1 MKFSFRHLFSS
12 NLLSRIG
19 NAWRRVW
26 GRLRSGEA
34 SANTRLTIS
43 NPEALLNS
51 EPVSATGGSDIEPDD
66 STRAIGN
73 NSDTSITP
81 TLSSDPKTK
90 TPISGVEELA
100 NARIQ
105 SVRKR
110 LDFEDEIGKS
120 VALAVKKA
128 NQILL
133 GEDALARKAALQV
146 QDEVV
151 SLFAEAADDLE
162 VRQEVRQNEHASEM
176 VERAVLAA
184 EFAARSAQASANH
197 DQENIQNARRSALSA
212 SRAAALK
219 AAEEELK
226 LFENFEKETELI
238 RLERAQ
244 KNRIN
249 KMRLAQTKRVEA
261 YSTESQRLFDEQKK
275 SDMRNGGLGG
285 QKKCWSY
292 LAQIPPSPSALS
304 SLKYRRHIVAG
315 FAESADKIMHEVKK
329 CDVRIDEP
337 EASSAWIARRI
348 HREVVSWG
356 DEKEELHRE
365 RAVLVSGRAQ
375 HQWILD
381 IERFSHQLNGRSQQQ
396 KSFCERRRNL
406 SHELAKRLHH
416 SLGVWLRGDHH
427 LTLEQAEKGMQTDQQ
442 GAPESTPVDMRPA
455 DYVPG
460 AESKNELHQVQVD
473 SFEGPLDLLLFLIRK
488 HKIDIFDIPIAFICE
503 RYLEM
508 MKAVEDLNIDA
519 AAEFMFMASE
529 LLHLKS
535 KLLLPKP
542 TEVDDDEEDEDPR
555 AELVLRLLE
564 YQKYKTAA
572 SDLDESEWLGRD
584 VYLRPAEAI
593 DKPRSDNPLKEVGV
607 FALIESFDAVLKR
620 QKPEIRH
627 QVVMEQVSLSQRIRT
642 LSESLIGGS
651 ALPFTDLVADIR
663 GKVDLVVTFLA
674 ILEMT
679 KWQLLSIYQS
689 ETGQIYIQAKYSEVE
704 HALRVMGAF
713 DESEYAG

>member
-162 VRQEVRQNEHASEM
+162 VRQNEHASEM

-261 YSTESQRLFDEQKK
+261 YSTES
-275 SDMRNGGLGG
+275 
-285 QKKCWSY
+285 
-292 LAQIPPSPSALS
+292 
-304 SLKYRRHIVAG
+304 
-315 FAESADKIMHEVKK
+315 
-329 CDVRIDEP
+329 
-337 EASSAWIARRI
+337 
-348 HREVVSWG
+348 
-356 DEKEELHRE
+356 
-365 RAVLVSGRAQ
+365 
-375 HQWILD
+375 
-381 IERFSHQLNGRSQQQ
+381 
-396 KSFCERRRNL
+396 
-406 SHELAKRLHH
+406 
-416 SLGVWLRGDHH
+416 
-427 LTLEQAEKGMQTDQQ
+427 
-442 GAPESTPVDMRPA
+442 
-455 DYVPG
+455 
-460 AESKNELHQVQVD
+460 
-473 SFEGPLDLLLFLIRK
+473 
-488 HKIDIFDIPIAFICE
+488 
-503 RYLEM
+503 
-508 MKAVEDLNIDA
+508 
-519 AAEFMFMASE
+519 
-529 LLHLKS
+529 
-535 KLLLPKP
+535 
-542 TEVDDDEEDEDPR
+542 
-555 AELVLRLLE
+555 
-564 YQKYKTAA
+564 
-572 SDLDESEWLGRD
+572 
-584 VYLRPAEAI
+584 
-593 DKPRSDNPLKEVGV
+593 
-607 FALIESFDAVLKR
+607 
-620 QKPEIRH
+620 
-627 QVVMEQVSLSQRIRT
+627 
-642 LSESLIGGS
+642 
-651 ALPFTDLVADIR
+651 
-663 GKVDLVVTFLA
+663 
-674 ILEMT
+674 
-679 KWQLLSIYQS
+679 
-689 ETGQIYIQAKYSEVE
+689 
-704 HALRVMGAF
+704 
-713 DESEYAG
+713 